1 MFNYLRQKIDEIRY
15 SINVRLDMPFTVREL
30 KYLLNIV
37 GILVTTSLM
46 MFVPQ
51 EKLINFFNIWP
62 LEQWVSSLVGLV
74 LLYYFATYLYNQRL
88 IKYDLKMVFTVR
100 FWMIFS
106 DLLINL
112 GVGLYYLEYR
122 DTMMGMLMV
131 KCPIAISPF
140 IFVIEFLV
148 VILINEYE
156 IYKQNRKRAKK
167 K

>member
-1 MFNYLRQKIDEIRY
+1 MLNYLRIYIEKIRY
-15 SINVRLDMPFTVREL
+15 SINEQLDKPLTFRQQ

-46 MFVPQ
+46 IVFTQ
-51 EKLINFFNIWP
+51 DKLIKFFNIWP
-62 LEQWVSSLVGLV
+62 LEQWVSSLIGLV

-88 IKYDLKMVFTVR
+88 LKYNLEMSFSFR

-122 DTMMGMLMV
+122 DTIMGMLMV

-140 IFVIEFLV
+140 IFVIELLV
-148 VILINEYE
+148 VILIKEYE
-156 IYKQNRKRAKK
+156 IYNQNRKRTKK

>member
-1 MFNYLRQKIDEIRY
+1 
-15 SINVRLDMPFTVREL
+15 
-30 KYLLNIV
+30 
-37 GILVTTSLM
+37 
-46 MFVPQ
+46 
-51 EKLINFFNIWP
+51 
-62 LEQWVSSLVGLV
+62 
-74 LLYYFATYLYNQRL
+74 
-88 IKYDLKMVFTVR
+88 
-100 FWMIFS
+100 MIFS